1 VSDRERTDEAV
12 EAKQAGRHIG
22 RTEDTVQ
29 LRPSEYIDLLRNK
42 DFFRLWMGQMI
53 SAIGDWVI
61 VAALFA
67 LVDEKSGGKSSAI
80 SLMMVARF
88 LPAMLLGF
96 LAGVIIDRF
105 DRKATMISCDLAR
118 AALVMVLPFSNSLL
132 MICVLVF
139 LMETFMAIYGP
150 AKDASIPD
158 LVRPDQLTN
167 ANSLNSV
174 TLFASM
180 AFGTAIAGLMVGL
193 IAWLGNLNPGFIG
206 KHFDANSSACFLD
219 SISFLTSAF
228 LISRISFRKRGPE
241 QIVKFSSSQVKTDVK
256 DGIKYMWT
264 HPLTRIVFF
273 LEVICFLAGGTIYVL
288 AVGFVKYVLGG
299 GNATFM
305 AVLTT
310 LLFGLMAGSLLAGL
324 LKGILDKEKWLGW
337 AVVAFGTCLCVFA
350 LISWFWITFVLA
362 FLAGMF
368 MGYAV
373 VGMITLLHETLE
385 EEYRGRVFS
394 TVNMLMRT
402 SIFLAV
408 IIAGPLA
415 DLINWL
421 GRTWGQP
428 AQSWFFIRIGG
439 AFAGQVDDRF
449 VDFRYLLNGPQ
460 IILLAGGMV
469 ILMAGLYAH
478 KRLGALFSS
487 PEGLEMLNGTKAA
500 YGMEPITLAETPPG
514 GEAGGPEPLAE
525 EVQPPEAPGPADEM
539 DKGPLPD
546 ELPPYGQELG
556 SAEGKSSEDN
566 GGRVESDG

>member
-1 VSDRERTDEAV
+1 MIGNGKPDGERR
-12 EAKQAGRHIG
+12 AGRAAQPIG

-29 LRPSEYIDLLRNK
+29 IRPSEYVDLLRNR
-42 DFFRLWMGQMI
+42 DFRRLWMGQMI
-53 SAIGDWVI
+53 SAVGDWVI

-118 AALVMVLPFSNSLL
+118 AALVMVLPFSNGLL

-158 LVRPDQLTN
+158 LVAPEQLTN

-174 TLFASM
+174 SLFASM
-180 AFGTAIAGLMVGL
+180 AFGTALAGAVVGI
-193 IAWLGNLNPGFIG
+193 IAWLGDLNPGFIG
-206 KHFDANSSACFLD
+206 KHFDASSSACFLD
-219 SISFLTSAF
+219 SVSFLTSAF
-228 LISRISFRKRGPE
+228 LISRISFKKRGPE
-241 QIVKFSSSQVKTDVK
+241 QMVKFSSSQVKTDIK
-256 DGIKYMWT
+256 DGIRYMWT
-264 HPLTRIVFF
+264 QPLTRIVF
-273 LEVICFLAGGTIYVL
+273 LLAVICFLAGGTIYVL

-324 LKGILDKEKWLGW
+324 LKGILDKEKYLGW
-337 AVVAFGTCLCVFA
+337 AVVAFGTCLSTFA
-350 LISWFWITFVLA
+350 LISWLWITFVLA
-362 FLAGMF
+362 FLAGTC

-394 TVNMLMRT
+394 TVNMIMRT
-402 SIFLAV
+402 SIFLSI

-421 GRTWGQP
+421 GRAWGKP
-428 AQSWFFIRIGG
+428 AEAWFFIRIGG
-439 AFAGQVDDRF
+439 SYSGPVDDRF

-460 IILLAGGMV
+460 IILLAGGLV
-469 ILMAGLYAH
+469 ILGAGIYAH
-478 KRLGALFSS
+478 KRLNALFGT
-487 PEGLEMLNGTKAA
+487 EVGREMLEGMKGPA
-500 YGMEPITLAETPPG
+500 YGIGPITLAEPPP
-514 GEAGGPEPLAE
+514 EGGPAAAE
-525 EVQPPEAPGPADEM
+525 TAGAAEAA
-539 DKGPLPD
+539 PLPD
-546 ELPPYGQELG
+546 ELPPYGQELAAG
-556 SAEGKSSEDN
+556 RKGAAEAEE
-566 GGRVESDG
+566 GGEERG